1 MLVIQHPFLS
11 GDTLLGEL
19 AIFFASINVFG
30 GFFVTHRMLAMF
42 VPSNKGGDDD
52 DSLGGGDS
60 SPSSSSSSSSSS
72 SASIFRRVC
81 WLLTRRALSL
91 CRRGDAQSSSAASRN
106 KVV

>member
-52 DSLGGGDS
+52 DMSGGGDS

-72 SASIFRRVC
+72 ATFRRVC

-91 CRRGDAQSSSAASRN
+91 CRRGDAQSSSASSRN

>member
-42 VPSNKGGDDD
+42 VPSSKGGDDD
-52 DSLGGGDS
+52 DVFSGDA
-60 SPSSSSSSSSSS
+60 SPSASS
-72 SASIFRRVC
+72 SASSSATFRRVC

-91 CRRGDAQSSSAASRN
+91 CRRGDAQSASSRN

>member
-60 SPSSSSSSSSSS
+60 SPSSSSSS
-72 SASIFRRVC
+72 ATFRRVC

-91 CRRGDAQSSSAASRN
+91 CRRGDAQSSSSRN